1 MAGTS
6 TAYWVGHGKP
16 KSEIS
21 DVETEQSLLVATD
34 GLNPASGG
42 KVQVGIN

>member
-6 TAYWVGHGKP
+6 TAYWVGNGTP

-21 DVETEQSLLVATD
+21 DAETEQSFLAATD